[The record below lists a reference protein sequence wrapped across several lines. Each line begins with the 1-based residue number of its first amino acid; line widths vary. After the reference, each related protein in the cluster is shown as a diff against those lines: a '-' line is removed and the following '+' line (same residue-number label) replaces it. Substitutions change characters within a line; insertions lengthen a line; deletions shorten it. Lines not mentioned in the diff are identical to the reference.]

1 MLTKYITEKI
11 IYPDY
16 TKKSTGQYKNK
27 TKDKQTN
34 LKDGQN
40 TSCWT
45 TYNYVSRCSISVIIG
60 KTQIVVIMRQDFIP
74 IR

>member
-16 TKKSTGQYKNK
+16 TKNFTGQYKNK

-34 LKDGQN
+34 LKDG
-40 TSCWT
+40 
-45 TYNYVSRCSISVIIG
+45 
-60 KTQIVVIMRQDFIP
+60 
-74 IR
+74 

>member
-16 TKKSTGQYKNK
+16 TKNFTGQYKNK

-40 TSCWT
+40 TSC
-45 TYNYVSRCSISVIIG
+45 
-60 KTQIVVIMRQDFIP
+60 
-74 IR
+74 

>member
-27 TKDKQTN
+27 
-34 LKDGQN
+34 
-40 TSCWT
+40 
-45 TYNYVSRCSISVIIG
+45 
-60 KTQIVVIMRQDFIP
+60 RQAN
-74 IR
+74 